1 MRKWLV
7 APALVAV
14 LLTLGGCWWGP
25 YPYRHHGGGGGY
37 RDGGGYRHDDR
48 GRY

>member
-1 MRKWLV
+1 MRKWLI

-25 YPYRHHGGGGGY
+25 YPYRHHGGGGGDY
-37 RDGGGYRHDDR
+37 HHDR